1 MRKAILCLAPALATI
16 ILFACD
22 DTSSMTGGGSFTF
35 DGGEFDRIAPNY
47 PDGAVIPDGAV
58 PDADAEAIVLPVT
71 VIVTANLKPEA
82 GVVVVWHDA
91 NGAVLSTTT
100 TDATGKAVSTGAT
113 PAMAS
118 ALLGSE
124 QGDTQVVTWTGVAA
138 GDILRTNDITGNN
151 TGSVSSYSVT
161 VPAPAPNVTGAVDWT
176 ARTGECYSGTAN
188 DFGVAQ
194 DVALYPDCATSPGA
208 VLAYSHDDT
217 FTTINGF
224 SFMKNLFP
232 VTDGGTVNA
241 TTGAWAPPATANLTV
256 ANLPAGQPVQGF
268 LAEIASSVSFRNQ
281 DGPNVDSTTLPA
293 TFHIA
298 TGFADAMQFGIRY
311 TPTSASFASTLVI
324 GKRTAPSTSL
334 AVDFADALPT
344 LTDATLDST
353 DGVRP
358 TLSWTSA
365 SPLTG
370 TDGGSASITWYVS
383 GTEANHGWTVIVGP
397 NATNARL
404 PALPTTAAAWAP
416 PDPDAG
422 ITTFDA
428 PRVIFAESDLLP
440 SYKELRAI
448 AGFVIPLATFTG
460 DPLTSAALPT
470 NGKLRLTE
478 YQLLPQ

>member
-1 MRKAILCLAPALATI
+1 MRKAILCLVPAIATL

-22 DTSSMTGGGSFTF
+22 DTSSMGGGGSFTF
-35 DGGEFDRIAPNY
+35 DGGQFDRIAPEIPDAAVL
-47 PDGAVIPDGAV
+47 PDGAVA
-58 PDADAEAIVLPVT
+58 DADAEAIVLPVT

-118 ALLGSE
+118 ALLGTE
-124 QGDTQVVTWTGVAA
+124 LGDTQVVTWTGVAA

-151 TGSVSSYSVT
+151 AGTVSTYSVT

-176 ARTGECYSGTAN
+176 ARTGACSSTTSQNFAN
-188 DFGVAQ
+188 PV
-194 DVALYPDCATSPGA
+194 DVALSPECATSPGA

-224 SFMKNLFP
+224 SYMKNLFP
-232 VTDGGTVNA
+232 VMDGGTVNA
-241 TTGAWAPPATANLTV
+241 TTGAWAPPATANLNV
-256 ANLPAGQPVQGF
+256 ANLPANQSVQGF
-268 LAEIASSVSFRNQ
+268 LSEIASSVSFRNQ
-281 DGPNVDSTTLPA
+281 DAPYVDSTSLPA
-293 TFHIA
+293 TFNIA

-311 TPTSASFASTLVI
+311 TPSGGNFAAELVI
-324 GKRTAPSTSL
+324 GKRAAPSTSL

-344 LTDATLDST
+344 LTDASVDST

-358 TLSWTSA
+358 TISWTSA

-370 TDGGSASITWYVS
+370 TDGGSASVTWYVS
-383 GTEANHGWTVIVGP
+383 GTEATHGWTVIVGP
-397 NATNARL
+397 SATNVRL
-404 PALPTTAAAWAP
+404 PALPTAAAAWAP
-416 PDPDAG
+416 PDPDAA
-422 ITTFDA
+422 ITSFDS

-448 AGFVIPLATFTG
+448 AGFVIPLANFTG
-460 DPLTSAALPT
+460 DPLTAAALPT
-470 NGKLRLTE
+470 NGKLRLTS
-478 YQLLPQ
+478 YWFGGG